1 MRRSGLIV
9 QMHMML
15 DDVVAALDA
24 DVHHAGM
31 RREDAAGWQH
41 RDARVSVRHN
51 RPQVASEPHHERRWV
66 AARSIMLPP
75 VTSGGAGAVGWRGSR
90 ARCTWMQHCSCGVG
104 YATRSSVDVTI
115 CAGASR
121 VQTETRCSC
130 CRGKIDRGRDRP
142 LAEAS
147 ERRAPSSAASLHPV
161 GLHCQGTW
169 TQMYCPFSYA
179 SIR

>member
-1 MRRSGLIV
+1 MRGC
-9 QMHMML
+9 
-15 DDVVAALDA
+15 A
-24 DVHHAGM
+24 HHAGM
-31 RREDAAGWQH
+31 GREDAAGWQH
-41 RDARVSVRHN
+41 RDACVSVRHN

-75 VTSGGAGAVGWRGSR
+75 VTSGGAGAVGWRGAR
-90 ARCTWMQHCSCGVG
+90 ARCTWMQHCSCGIR
-104 YATRSSVDVTI
+104 YASVDVTI

-142 LAEAS
+142 PAEAR

-161 GLHCQGTW
+161 RLHCRGTW

>member
-1 MRRSGLIV
+1 MRGC
-9 QMHMML
+9 
-15 DDVVAALDA
+15 A
-24 DVHHAGM
+24 HHAGM
-31 RREDAAGWQH
+31 GREVAAGWQH

-75 VTSGGAGAVGWRGSR
+75 VTSGGAGAVGWRGAR
-90 ARCTWMQHCSCGVG
+90 ARCTWMQHCSCGVR

-130 CRGKIDRGRDRP
+130 CRGKIDRSRQGSTTGRGQRASSSFQRYKPTPSASP
-142 LAEAS
+142 LSRHLDANVLPLFLRLDTIES
-147 ERRAPSSAASLHPV
+147 V
-161 GLHCQGTW
+161 
-169 TQMYCPFSYA
+169 
-179 SIR
+179 